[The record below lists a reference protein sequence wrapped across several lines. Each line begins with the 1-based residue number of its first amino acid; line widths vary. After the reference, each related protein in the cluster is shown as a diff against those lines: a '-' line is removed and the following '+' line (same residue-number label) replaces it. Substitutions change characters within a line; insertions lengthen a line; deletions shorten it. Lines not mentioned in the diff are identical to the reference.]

1 MRKMVNKVL
10 TTFAPAENST
20 FVLNGWFMHTQ
31 SHIYIYIYISFIIL
45 YLSRELQFIL
55 FFPAV

>member
-1 MRKMVNKVL
+1 ML

-31 SHIYIYIYISFIIL
+31 SHIYTFRSAADEVL
-45 YLSRELQFIL
+45 EHNRDRSTYLRDAT
-55 FFPAV
+55 PDG